1 MSLYNFID
9 HKQEQEIIAH
19 VYTSG
24 CPKKLAE
31 LIRAGKYDPSQV
43 HRMTTTEVKDLC
55 AEADIGVS
63 ALSTKVLCMKPNS
76 YNYKFQ
82 EYINYTVQYIVVS
95 L

>member
-55 AEADIGVS
+55 AAADIFVS
-63 ALSTKVLCMKPNS
+63 ARNTKVPYS

-82 EYINYTVQYIVVS
+82 ENIYSAVYFSVFV
-95 L
+95 